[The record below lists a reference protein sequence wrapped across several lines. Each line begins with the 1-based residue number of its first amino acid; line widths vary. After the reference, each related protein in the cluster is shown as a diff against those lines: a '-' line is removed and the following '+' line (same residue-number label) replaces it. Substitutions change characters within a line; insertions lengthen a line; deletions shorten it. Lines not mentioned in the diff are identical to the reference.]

1 MIATTAPI
9 GLTELAEQASL
20 LTRIDRKYLVE
31 VDRVDEVVA
40 ALPST
45 TRVLQIEARRQ
56 FCYRSVYFDTPDL
69 VAYRLTALRRRRRF
83 KIRTRS
89 YLDSG
94 QHLLEVKTRGP
105 RGATVKQQLPYEGDG
120 EHLLGQDRQEA
131 CQAVALT
138 GARPP
143 APTELQPVLITTYH
157 RVTLFLPASRSRVT
171 IDTDLCWLLPDGSQR
186 RRVGSHAI
194 IETKSAGG
202 AGEMDRA
209 LWARRHRPCSISKFG
224 TGLAALHPDLPAHRW
239 HPVLHRQ
246 LRAEELTS

>member
-1 MIATTAPI
+1 MIATMAPI
-9 GLTELAEQASL
+9 GLTELSEQAGL

-31 VDRVDEVVA
+31 VDRLDDVLA
-40 ALPST
+40 TLPST

-56 FCYRSVYFDTPDL
+56 FCYRSVYFDTADL
-69 VAYRLTALRRRRRF
+69 LAYRLTALRRRRRF

-105 RGATVKQQLPYEGDG
+105 RGATVKQQLPYAGDG
-120 EHLLGQDRQEA
+120 EHLLSQDRTEA
-131 CQAVALT
+131 CHAVAQT

-143 APTELQPVLITTYH
+143 DSTELRPVLITTYH

-171 IDTDLCWLLPDGSQR
+171 IDTDLCWMLPDGSRR
-186 RRVGSHAI
+186 RRVDSHAI
-194 IETKSAGG
+194 VETKCAGSA
-202 AGEMDRA
+202 AEMDRA
-209 LWARRHRPCSISKFG
+209 LWALQHRPCSISKFG
-224 TGLAALHPDLPAHRW
+224 TGLAALHPELPAHRW
-239 HPVLHRQ
+239 RPVLHRQ